1 MVDDSESGK
10 DTQESQSSPLTQN
23 ESGGSNEKEALGTG
37 VNNKNILKELSQQQ
51 PQQKKEKGETK
62 VTFSQNIIKEF
73 PPITHRTKSWHSF
86 NRCLST
92 IR

>member
-1 MVDDSESGK
+1 M
-10 DTQESQSSPLTQN
+10 N
-23 ESGGSNEKEALGTG
+23 NEKETPG
-37 VNNKNILKELSQQQ
+37 VTTKNILKEITQQHV
-51 PQQKKEKGETK
+51 KKEKSETK